1 MNVTFI
7 KGLNAAF
14 HRIGLVQYASDK
26 LGHDLFIGAG
36 GQRTKYISEETVPA
50 LLRRGLF
57 CDDHPHPV
65 GEGKEVFVF
74 RLF

>member
-1 MNVTFI
+1 MTLPIAARWVMNVTFI

-36 GQRTKYISEETVPA
+36 G
-50 LLRRGLF
+50 
-57 CDDHPHPV
+57 
-65 GEGKEVFVF
+65 
-74 RLF
+74 